1 MYQIVQFIVLMFKAL
16 DFDITIQLLIILS
29 GGGGGN
35 AGHLGFLPPS
45 NFKSSHNPLIKKNC
59 SPHQI
64 TIFLLKLTFL
74 VIFSE
79 NKFNFRYWNPGAL
92 LTSGSLSKLGFPLRR
107 LCEQLMYV

>member
-29 GGGGGN
+29 GGGGGGN

-45 NFKSSHNPLIKKNC
+45 NFKSCHNPPFKKNC

-64 TIFLLKLTFL
+64 TIFIRDQRI
-74 VIFSE
+74 V
-79 NKFNFRYWNPGAL
+79 
-92 LTSGSLSKLGFPLRR
+92 
-107 LCEQLMYV
+107 